1 MRKIIAI
8 LLALLA
14 IALTGCSDSAPDP
27 PAESEES
34 IHVAEVSPDGV
45 LELSPC
51 DGVFIQ
57 APFPEIHAVQPYTS
71 TFREF
76 SIEEIQEVF
85 CEKDS
90 VVRTETAFNEITHFY
105 ELDSGETVYIMPGMF
120 SYDNMESETQK
131 NLIGLSPSC
140 LVDLEDEA
148 SKAWYEN
155 HLSTIASTLE
165 LPEICIDSV
174 QEASAERLAEEQT
187 NRMEN
192 DPSYRKHVEKG
203 EFPYIDQWSDDDA
216 RVVVEFSFC
225 IDEIPI
231 LDTPFEMLDTTFVH
245 ELSGRAYYKEKELV
259 SLDIGSG
266 IPSQIL
272 PTASQPVTPSLDD
285 AIHAIRKKYSEI
297 IFQNEITFHSLELL
311 YMPIP
316 NARNALEIT
325 YMPVWKCQATQK
337 SENGDWDLEI
347 TVYIHAITGEEIR

>member
-148 SKAWYEN
+148 SKAWYEIIFPRLPPRWN
-155 HLSTIASTLE
+155 SRRSVLTVCRKRARSAWQKSRQIAWKT
-165 LPEICIDSV
+165 
-174 QEASAERLAEEQT
+174 
-187 NRMEN
+187 
-192 DPSYRKHVEKG
+192 
-203 EFPYIDQWSDDDA
+203 
-216 RVVVEFSFC
+216 
-225 IDEIPI
+225 
-231 LDTPFEMLDTTFVH
+231 
-245 ELSGRAYYKEKELV
+245 
-259 SLDIGSG
+259 
-266 IPSQIL
+266 IL
-272 PTASQPVTPSLDD
+272 PIENMWKRES
-285 AIHAIRKKYSEI
+285 
-297 IFQNEITFHSLELL
+297 F
-311 YMPIP
+311 PIS
-316 NARNALEIT
+316 I
-325 YMPVWKCQATQK
+325 
-337 SENGDWDLEI
+337 NGP
-347 TVYIHAITGEEIR
+347 TTMRV